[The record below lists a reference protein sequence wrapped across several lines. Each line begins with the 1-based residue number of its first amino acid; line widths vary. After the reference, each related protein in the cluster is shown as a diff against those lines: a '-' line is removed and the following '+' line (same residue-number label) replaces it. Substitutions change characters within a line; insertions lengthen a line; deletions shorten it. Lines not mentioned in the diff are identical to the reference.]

1 MPRLALFAALFA
13 YLAAGQPAV
22 EKHLQDAIALHQSGD
37 FEGAI
42 RQYRKYLQERPDSM
56 SARSNL
62 GAALAHVGRY
72 GEAIEEYKRAL
83 ATEPRNAQVL
93 LNLGLTYYKT
103 DRIPEA
109 AQQLEVVAGLG
120 PPSKQVILLL
130 ADCDV
135 RLGEN
140 KKAIALLTPLEK
152 DNAGDPAFNYLLGTA
167 LVRDGQPDRG
177 GVLIDRILRNGDSA
191 EARLLLGSTK
201 LFALDYAGALP
212 DLKKAVE
219 LNPKLPEVHSYYGQ
233 ALLRTGDP
241 AGAGVE
247 FHAELEL
254 NPTDFMANLQL
265 GVLAKEDQNYSEAS
279 RYFDRALR
287 CRPGD
292 PGVRYQVATIDI
304 ALGKVEEAQSEL
316 EKLVKESPQFT
327 EAHVSLATVYYRLKR
342 KPEGDRERA
351 ILQKLLAEQQAKQP
365 GANPK

>member
-1 MPRLALFAALFA
+1 MRLSLALAIFTSFAWA
-13 YLAAGQPAV
+13 QPAS
-22 EKHLQDAIALHQSGD
+22 EKHLKDAISLHQSGN

-42 RQYRKYLQERPDSM
+42 PEYREYLKARPDSM
-56 SARSNL
+56 LARSNL
-62 GAALAHVGRY
+62 GAALAHIGRY
-72 GEAIEEYKRAL
+72 DEAIEEYKRAL
-83 ATEPRNAQVL
+83 AKEPRNAAVL

-109 AQQLEVVAGLG
+109 AQQLELVMTLG
-120 PPSKQVILLL
+120 PPSRQTILLL

-140 KKAIALLTPLEK
+140 KKAIALLSPLEK
-152 DNAGDPAFNYLLGTA
+152 DNAVDAAFNYLFGAA
-167 LVRDGQPDRG
+167 LVRGGQPERG
-177 GVLIDRILRNGDSA
+177 GVMIDRILRNGDSA
-191 EARLLLGSTK
+191 EARLLLGTTK
-201 LFALDYAGALP
+201 LFAMDYSGALP

-219 LNPKLPEVHSYYGQ
+219 LNPRLPEVHSYYGQ
-233 ALLRTGDP
+233 ALLRTGDA

-247 FHAELEL
+247 FHAELER

-265 GVLAKEDQNYSEAS
+265 GVLAKEDQNYAEAS

-304 ALGKVEEAQSEL
+304 ALGKVEEARNEL
-316 EKLVKESPQFT
+316 EKLVKESPEFT
-327 EAHVSLATVYYRLKR
+327 EAHVSLATVYYRLKL

-351 ILQKLLAEQQAKQP
+351 IVQKLLAEQQAKQP
-365 GANPK
+365 GVNPK